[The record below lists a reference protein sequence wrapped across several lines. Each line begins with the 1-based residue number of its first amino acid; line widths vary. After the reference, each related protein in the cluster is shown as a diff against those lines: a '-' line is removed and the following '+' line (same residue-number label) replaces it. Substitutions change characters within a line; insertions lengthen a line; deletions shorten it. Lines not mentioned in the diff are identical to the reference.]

1 MKVLRVILAAALL
14 AFAPAPLRAQ
24 DESAMAEKI
33 KKLEEQLAAQQ
44 ALLEEIKKAL
54 EEQKAQSAQNTAEI
68 QKAMEDQKAATT
80 DEIKKTALETSQKEV
95 AKETQN
101 RGLTGWKFGGD
112 IRLRYEG
119 TYYDV
124 DSSFEDRNRE
134 RIRLRFKVSK
144 NIGWG
149 VTGVFQLASGMGF
162 EPTSTNQTLTDSFDR
177 KDVWID
183 QAYITWTPDVAG
195 HFFTFGGGKMANP
208 FVATPMVW
216 DTDVNPEGF
225 FEKFSSKWGAVEPYF
240 TFAQLTVR
248 ENSSKKDSYGLVYQ
262 GGANLKLAEKLTA
275 SANLAYY
282 DYVHYDTNYKYP
294 NGNTVGGSGTNTWLD
309 ARDFHI
315 LDLLAQLKYD
325 GWRHPLDFFVDYA
338 RNVDAAGPYG
348 DEDTAWSVGGGI
360 GRNKAQKDWS
370 VTYRYAR
377 IEPNAVVG
385 AWADS
390 DFGFANRKGS
400 EVKFKYNIYD
410 PLTIGASFWSTRPVV
425 ELVRDPWDRLQID
438 LEYKF

>member
-14 AFAPAPLRAQ
+14 ALVMAPLRAQ
-24 DESAMAEKI
+24 DDSAMAEKI

-44 ALLEEIKKAL
+44 ALLEELKKAL
-54 EEQKAQSAQNTAEI
+54 EEQKAQGAQNTAEI

-95 AKETQN
+95 AKETKN

-112 IRLRYEG
+112 VRLRYEG
-119 TYYDV
+119 TYYDA
-124 DSSFEDRNRE
+124 DSGFQDRNRE

-208 FVATPMVW
+208 FVSSPMVW

-225 FEKFSSKWGAVEPYF
+225 YEKFSYKWGVVEPYF

-248 ENSSKKDSYGLVYQ
+248 ENSSKKDSYGLAYQ
-262 GGANLKLAEKLTA
+262 GGANFKLAEKLTA
-275 SANLAYY
+275 GVNLAYY
-282 DYVHYDTNYKYP
+282 DYVRYDTNYKYP
-294 NGNTVGGSGTNTWLD
+294 NGNTVGGSGSNTYLD
-309 ARDFHI
+309 ALNFNI
-315 LDLLAQLKYD
+315 LDFLAQVKYE
-325 GWRHPLDFFVDYA
+325 GWRYPVDFFVDYA
-338 RNVDAAGPYG
+338 QNLDATGPYG

-360 GRNKAQKDWS
+360 GQNKKQKDWS
-370 VTYRYAR
+370 VAYRYAHL
-377 IEPNAVVG
+377 EPNAVAG
-385 AWADS
+385 AFTDS

-410 PLTIGASFWSTRPVV
+410 PLAFGVAFWSTDPVL
-425 ELVRDPWDRLQID
+425 ELVRDPWTRLQLD